1 MATVINNPSN
11 ESSGAGTIL
20 GIIVAIILIA
30 LLFIYGLPALR
41 GSGTANT
48 AGNSNTPGASA
59 SVDVN
64 LPGATSGNASGST
77 GQ

>member
-11 ESSGAGTIL
+11 EGSGAGTII
-20 GIIVAIILIA
+20 GIVIAVVLVA

-41 GSGTANT
+41 GTDTTPA
-48 AGNSNTPGASA
+48 PGAS
-59 SVDVN
+59 VN
-64 LPGATSGNASGST
+64 VTLPTGSSGDGGDT